1 MADTALSVIKGV
13 ITTLKATA
21 PVTSIVSQRIYT
33 DVPQGAAFPYLVV
46 SIQSEPFAANDFSG
60 QTHTLRLQSF
70 SRQAGAQQALAIRKA
85 AIEALDRKETAIT
98 LDEGTLVKCEYSG
111 LSDSFIE
118 DDGKTWQA
126 VGELEVVVV

>member
-13 ITTLKATA
+13 IAALKATGA
-21 PVTSIVSQRIYT
+21 VTAIVGQRIYT
-33 DVPQGAAFPYLVV
+33 DVPQGATFPYLLV
-46 SIQSEPFAANDFSG
+46 SVQSEPFAANDFSG
-60 QTHTLRLQSF
+60 QTHTVRLQSF
-70 SRQAGAQQALAIRKA
+70 SREAGAQQALAIRKA
-85 AIEALDRKETAIT
+85 ALDALDRQEASIT

-126 VGELEVVVV
+126 VGELEVIVV

>member
-13 ITTLKATA
+13 IAALKATGA
-21 PVTSIVSQRIYT
+21 VTSVVGQRIYT
-33 DVPQGAAFPYLVV
+33 DVPQGATFPYLVV

-60 QTHTLRLQSF
+60 QAHTVRLQTF
-70 SRQAGAQQALAIRKA
+70 SREAGAHQALAIRKA
-85 AIEALDRKETAIT
+85 VLEALDRKETSIS

-126 VGELEVVVV
+126 VTELEVIVV